1 MPGVDWLGQTG
12 AASRLAPVGAR
23 LGTGVRRQ
31 RSRQARRPSRPPLPS
46 PTPAAGAHARRRPG
60 RNCGTGRRSGR
71 WVVPAGTWVTRGD
84 VTTAGRAGV
93 GELAAVCPTSPIV
106 PRGVASR
113 PPPPPRVPPRCNS
126 KGVRVARA
134 RSNRSPAGA
143 WKAEARRAV
152 APPPGSR
159 LGCAGW
165 RASGRARATYAVC
178 IAGRAGRGRARAS
191 RLGSAQRRFRPVL
204 SCSSLVLD

>member
-1 MPGVDWLGQTG
+1 MAWAGTG

-31 RSRQARRPSRPPLPS
+31 RSLQARRPSRPPLPS

-60 RNCGTGRRSGR
+60 RSCGTGRRSGR
-71 WVVPAGTWVTRGD
+71 W
-84 VTTAGRAGV
+84 
-93 GELAAVCPTSPIV
+93 IV
-106 PRGVASR
+106 PSRYLGDPRGRDSGGTGGGRGARRRLPDLAHCS
-113 PPPPPRVPPRCNS
+113 PRRRFPAAAAAPGPLRCNS

-159 LGCAGW
+159 LGCAGE
-165 RASGRARATYAVC
+165 RAGARDVCRMYSGARGPRARAGEP
-178 IAGRAGRGRARAS
+178 AGIC
-191 RLGSAQRRFRPVL
+191 SAPV
-204 SCSSLVLD
+204 